1 MGKYNSKYSYICDY
15 TGASLYNMLKEY
27 SHAVHRKEHEPI
39 PYAKWRILSDEL
51 KNAKPTDKYEVGCN
65 EDGDV
70 YIQSNSFSMD
80 LPSYW
85 GLAKFLVDDISWTVD
100 MHTPVKSAGY
110 FDPWGEWHESEEEGF
125 YTASGAYVP
134 KRVYTSNGRKIEK
147 EKENENM
154 KGLNFDFG
162 PCTNDGIKL
171 SMYGV
176 AIRNAAGNYVSYNKQ
191 TGDIIDVDCLNFDG
205 GQFLFKMPVPIKD
218 IKTGDVVIHNKKA
231 MFVTTVDKGN
241 VGVVDISAGEIKS
254 IIPTKSMFGFDF
266 VTKIVSIMD
275 AVAGAPSPNEPF
287 GNMLPFL
294 MMQDGKMDKNMVLA
308 LMMSQNGGNFAANP
322 MLMYLMMSDGKNNN
336 DMLPLMLM
344 MGGNFGAQ
352 APVVPQQME
361 LALQ

>member
-1 MGKYNSKYSYICDY
+1 MGKYYDVYATYS
-15 TGASLYNMLKEY
+15 AKELSAFLKEY
-27 SHAVHRKEHEPI
+27 SQLVRMGEYKSI
-39 PYAKWRILSDEL
+39 PYGTWQKFSNEL
-51 KNAKPTDKYEVGCN
+51 KYASSYTMYEVGGCDGEVCVSN
-65 EDGDV
+65 PCSDFSVTLTED
-70 YIQSNSFSMD
+70 
-80 LPSYW
+80 L
-85 GLAKFLVDDISWTVD
+85 GLAQYLTRELWWGASAETGYYDVDGI
-100 MHTPVKSAGY
+100 
-110 FDPWGEWHESEEEGF
+110 
-125 YTASGAYVP
+125 YVS
-134 KRVYTSNGRKIEK
+134 KTENSRKI

-162 PCTNDGIKL
+162 PCTNDGIKM
-171 SMYGV
+171 SMYGI

-191 TGDIIDVDCLNFDG
+191 TGDIIDVDLLNFDG
-205 GQFLFKMPVPIKD
+205 GQFLFKMPVPVKD
-218 IKTGDVVIHNKKA
+218 IKVGDVVIHNKKA

-294 MMQDGKMDKNMVLA
+294 MMQDGKMDKNMALA
-308 LMMSQNGGNFAANP
+308 LMMSQNGGNFATNP
-322 MLMYLMMSDGKNNN
+322 MLMYLMMSDGKNSN

-361 LALQ
+361 LEFK